1 LRVTV
6 RVSARSIL
14 STDQTLGRS
23 GTDHR
28 GKSRSIQPHGAGL
41 ILHVDLAGKEQ
52 NAIFAVDGTAPEFS
66 PADTDL
72 CDGGRDRNVFA
83 AQIFQPTCREA
94 ERSLCRRQQNVADAL
109 VGIEHVAVDH
119 DARVLA
125 ERENRVVAKC
135 HLQMTVGAGL
145 ELVVHV
151 HGGAVG
157 RARALAA

>member
-23 GTDHR
+23 GAW
-28 GKSRSIQPHGAGL
+28 SRERITVASL
-41 ILHVDLAGKEQ
+41 R
-52 NAIFAVDGTAPEFS
+52 
-66 PADTDL
+66 
-72 CDGGRDRNVFA
+72 DGGRDRNVFA